1 MEVKE
6 CNIINPSSFMQ
17 AVYKYTKD
25 RNKLKFYKDG
35 TLNFKVFEDK
45 FVSQLEKYEGELV
58 NKVELNIK
66 VLEKDNS
73 YLDEDIFFLFVIST
87 VRKSKNKKSIERVR
101 IKFVGE

>member
-6 CNIINPSSFMQ
+6 CNIINPSAFMQ
-17 AVYKYTKD
+17 SIYKYTKD

-45 FVSQLEKYEGELV
+45 FISQLEKYNGELA

-73 YLDEDIFFLFVIST
+73 YLDEDIFFPFVIST
-87 VRKSKNKKSIERVR
+87 VRKSKNKIERVR
-101 IKFVGE
+101 IKYIGG

>member
-6 CNIINPSSFMQ
+6 CNIVNPSPFMQ
-17 AVYKYTKD
+17 AIYRYTKD

-45 FVSQLEKYEGELV
+45 FVSQLEKYGGELV

-73 YLDEDIFFLFVIST
+73 YLDEDIFFPFVIST

-101 IKFVGE
+101 IKYIGG

>member
-6 CNIINPSSFMQ
+6 CNIINPSSFIQ
-17 AVYKYTKD
+17 AVYKYAKD

-45 FVSQLEKYEGELV
+45 FISQLEKYNGELA
-58 NKVELNIK
+58 NKVELSIK

-73 YLDEDIFFLFVIST
+73 YLDEDIFFPFVIST
-87 VRKSKNKKSIERVR
+87 IRKSKNKKSIERVR
-101 IKFVGE
+101 IKYIGG

>member
-6 CNIINPSSFMQ
+6 CNIINPSSFIQ
-17 AVYKYTKD
+17 AVYKYAKD

-45 FVSQLEKYEGELV
+45 FASQLEKYGGELK
-58 NKVELNIK
+58 NKVELDIK

-73 YLDEDIFFLFVIST
+73 YLDEDIFFPFVIST

-101 IKFVGE
+101 IKYIGG

>member
-6 CNIINPSSFMQ
+6 CNIINPSSFIQ
-17 AVYKYTKD
+17 AVYKYAKD

-35 TLNFKVFEDK
+35 ILNCSVFEDN
-45 FVSQLEKYEGELV
+45 FISQLEKYGGELK
-58 NKVELNIK
+58 NKVELDIK

-73 YLDEDIFFLFVIST
+73 YLDEDIFFPFVIST

-101 IKFVGE
+101 IKYIGG